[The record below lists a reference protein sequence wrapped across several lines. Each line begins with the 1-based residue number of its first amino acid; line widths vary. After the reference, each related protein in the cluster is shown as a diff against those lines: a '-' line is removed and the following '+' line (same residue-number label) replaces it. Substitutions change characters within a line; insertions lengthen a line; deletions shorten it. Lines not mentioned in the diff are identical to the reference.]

1 VRWWLRRIA
10 RDVGRGLPAEE
21 DTMKIHHWQS
31 ILTFALLVTVASST
45 ALAQSVAPGVT
56 DFSGAK
62 AEAIE
67 ASDITTALAVAR
79 GTRIE
84 PSAPPTVRLPIFFE
98 FNSAE
103 LRPEGRALLDKVGA
117 ALSSDEL
124 ATFRFSVEGHTD
136 SVGSEGYNSS
146 LSTQRAEAVQAYL
159 EAQGVPPE
167 RLGTIGHGES
177 APVADNDTD
186 GGRQRNRRV
195 ELINLGGIE

>member
-1 VRWWLRRIA
+1 
-10 RDVGRGLPAEE
+10 
-21 DTMKIHHWQS
+21 MKIHHWQS
-31 ILTFALLVTVASST
+31 ILTFALLASVASST
-45 ALAQSVAPGVT
+45 TLAQSMAPGVT

-67 ASDITTALAVAR
+67 ASDITTALAVPR

-136 SVGSEGYNSS
+136 SVGSDGYNSS
-146 LSTQRAEAVQAYL
+146 LSTQRADAVKAYL
-159 EAQGVPPE
+159 MAQDVPPE

-177 APVADNDTD
+177 APVAGNDTD
-186 GGRQRNRRV
+186 DGRQRNRRV
-195 ELINLGGIE
+195 ELINLGGVE

>member
-1 VRWWLRRIA
+1 V
-10 RDVGRGLPAEE
+10 
-21 DTMKIHHWQS
+21 KIHRRQS
-31 ILTFALLVTVASST
+31 ILTLALFVCAASSA
-45 ALAQSVAPGVT
+45 ALAQSEAPGVT

-67 ASDITTALAVAR
+67 ASDITTALAVPR

-124 ATFRFSVEGHTD
+124 TTFRFSVEGHTD
-136 SVGSEGYNSS
+136 SVGSENYNGP
-146 LSTQRAEAVQAYL
+146 LSAKRAEAVKAYL
-159 EAQGVPPE
+159 MAQGVPPE
-167 RLGTIGHGES
+167 RLGTVGHGEM

-186 GGRQRNRRV
+186 DGRQRNRRV
-195 ELINLGGIE
+195 ELINLGSVE